1 MRTLIGTLLLAATY
15 CLALASADPW
25 DVGIG
30 LVLGFLILRGF
41 RSFIFPEEGP
51 AGSKLL
57 RSLVHL
63 PRLIVA
69 VFVDIVRGTVDVA
82 QAVLSLRLPERDG
95 FVSIPIGPRSEEG
108 VDFSGFLNTLSPGS
122 VYIGTDTDANSW
134 VIHALDTEDEQ
145 QVVADAQDFYEHYQ
159 RPVLP

>member
-41 RSFIFPEEGP
+41 RSFIFPEQGP
-51 AGSKLL
+51 AGSNLL

-82 QAVLSLRLPERDG
+82 QAVLSLNSDWSAQRGRRRFLRVPEYA
-95 FVSIPIGPRSEEG
+95 F
-108 VDFSGFLNTLSPGS
+108 PGQCL
-122 VYIGTDTDANSW
+122 
-134 VIHALDTEDEQ
+134 HR
-145 QVVADAQDFYEHYQ
+145 H
-159 RPVLP
+159 RHRC